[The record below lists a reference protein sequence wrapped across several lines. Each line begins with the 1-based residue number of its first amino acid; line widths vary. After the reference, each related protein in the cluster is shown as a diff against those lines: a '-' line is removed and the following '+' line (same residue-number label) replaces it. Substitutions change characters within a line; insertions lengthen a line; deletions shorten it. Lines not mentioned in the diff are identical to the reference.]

1 MLTIMNDTGGRKS
14 LNLATTLVLR
24 PLLIS
29 LDEVNSIRQHSEFSF
44 GSLEETIDLTHL
56 ALNLEPIVQL
66 FDNPH
71 RCTKKRWRMGFP
83 LLLY

>member
-44 GSLEETIDLTHL
+44 GSLEEAIDLTH
-56 ALNLEPIVQL
+56 AMCFLNQL
-66 FDNPH
+66 FNV
-71 RCTKKRWRMGFP
+71 CVFP
-83 LLLY
+83 TGPQS

>member
-44 GSLEETIDLTHL
+44 GSLEETIDLTHVMCFL
-56 ALNLEPIVQL
+56 YQL
-66 FDNPH
+66 FNV
-71 RCTKKRWRMGFP
+71 CVFP
-83 LLLY
+83 TGPQS

>member
-44 GSLEETIDLTHL
+44 GSLEETIDLTHVMSL
-56 ALNLEPIVQL
+56 PTLQCVRFSHRPSILNQ
-66 FDNPH
+66 
-71 RCTKKRWRMGFP
+71 
-83 LLLY
+83 